1 MLSKQTNNHKHIW
14 TNKGLTLHFIIPEW
28 ENILEAY
35 AKGKKLNENYNGKI
49 NKDIYTYMY
58 ICGLFYYVV
67 LLLVIYLNIYI
78 FIFIVFIYIYKLFFN
93 SYFFYNQHMCA

>member
-49 NKDIYTYMY
+49 NKDIFTYM
-58 ICGLFYYVV
+58 ICGLFNYVV

-78 FIFIVFIYIYKLFFN
+78 FIFIVFIYIYLYSFFNDYFLKSKLFF
-93 SYFFYNQHMCA
+93 